1 MAVSI
6 VPKSPFAPIAL
17 PVVALIGAL
26 VRWKLQGSGNVYT
39 ALAKRF
45 YVPDP
50 DLGTRVSPEHPIWLG
65 LEVSAI
71 IAAIA
76 VGLAVGAWVIGRRE
90 AKRGQPATRLRTAAW
105 IAAVVPLIIPIAAFA
120 SGGRPSG
127 GLDTLPA
134 GATAT
139 VVEAGRTGTIDAPSG
154 RYEVVEH
161 AGTSI
166 TAHLSAGGETF
177 DARFG
182 GGIHGSWKGDPRDLS
197 KPVTAEVSVE
207 AASVDTGIGERSK
220 HASEEYLHS
229 DKFPRI
235 TVAIDR
241 LIAVSQAGANNV
253 GFRAHATLGLIGK
266 THSVEITGT
275 LRKPDATALGRLG
288 LSGEI
293 LLVKA
298 EFDVLIKETALAPD
312 AGDFDGNRIPI
323 QVSLVL
329 RHTDS

>member
-1 MAVSI
+1 MSNV
-6 VPKSPFAPIAL
+6 VKSPFAPLVL
-17 PVVALIGAL
+17 PVAALIGAL
-26 VRWKLQGSGNVYT
+26 ARWQLQGSGNMWT

-50 DLGTRVSPEHPIWLG
+50 DLGTRISTQHPIWLG
-65 LEVSAI
+65 LDASAV

-76 VGLAVGAWVIGRRE
+76 IGLAIGGWIIGRRE
-90 AKRGQPATRLRTAAW
+90 ATRHQPATTLRPVSW
-105 IAAVVPLIIPIAAFA
+105 GVAVVSLIVPIAAFV
-120 SGGRPSG
+120 SGGRPAG

-134 GATAT
+134 GT
-139 VVEAGRTGTIDAPSG
+139 VVAVAEGGRTGTIDAPVG

-182 GGIHGSWKGDPRDLS
+182 GGIHGNWRGDPRDLS

-235 TVAIDR
+235 TVTIDR
-241 LIAVSQAGANNV
+241 LIAVSQAGGNNV
-253 GFRAHATLGLIGK
+253 GFRARATLGLIGK
-266 THSVEITGT
+266 THSVEITGA
-275 LRKPDATALGRLG
+275 LRKPDATALARLG
-288 LSGEI
+288 LSGDI

-298 EFDVLIKETALAPD
+298 DFDVLIKETALASD

-329 RHTDS
+329 RHTSG